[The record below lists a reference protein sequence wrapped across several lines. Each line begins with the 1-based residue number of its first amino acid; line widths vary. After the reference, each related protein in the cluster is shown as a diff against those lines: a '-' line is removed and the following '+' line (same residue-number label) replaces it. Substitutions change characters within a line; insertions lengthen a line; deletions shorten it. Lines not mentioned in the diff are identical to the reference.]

1 VWHADG
7 HFAEAV
13 FAYPPSARVWME
25 YPVDPVIGVRVRLFK
40 RAPGEAVD
48 PALIERVWQLL
59 KRAKAAGVPLQLA
72 LEGAVVKGE

>member
-1 VWHADG
+1 M
-7 HFAEAV
+7 

-25 YPVDPVIGVRVRLFK
+25 YLVDPVIGVRVRIFK
-40 RAPGEAVD
+40 RAPDEAVD

-72 LEGAVVKGE
+72 LEGAVIKGE